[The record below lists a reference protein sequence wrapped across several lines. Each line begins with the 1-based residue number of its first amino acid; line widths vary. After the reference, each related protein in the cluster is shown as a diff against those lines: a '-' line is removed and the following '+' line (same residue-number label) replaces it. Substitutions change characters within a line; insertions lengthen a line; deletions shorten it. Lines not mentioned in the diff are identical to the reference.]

1 MTLTISLRPPTAAHI
16 ENLLATSPFD
26 DNRISYGCVNVPATF
41 FDEIVQPA
49 FKDTVSVV
57 YILPE
62 VQSLAEVFFTT
73 PKAATSASGLAV
85 NP

>member
-1 MTLTISLRPPTAAHI
+1 M
-16 ENLLATSPFD
+16 
-26 DNRISYGCVNVPATF
+26 PATF

-57 YILPE
+57 DILPE